1 MNEHMSRPVAA
12 GRAGVAGLLGA
23 TVVSG
28 LLFTPVFGLAA
39 LVIPLLVVAL
49 LGYGCYELC
58 ARRTAL
64 VPWRPILVLVTGLL
78 GLIESVLFATTTGG
92 LPTAATMG
100 SLGRGLTRGWLLT
113 LQSTLP
119 ARPDAEQ
126 VLFVPLAVLLAVA
139 LGLEILLRLR
149 KPLPAL
155 LPSLAVAGLAQAYQA
170 LTGLTA
176 MLAALAYLAPAGLL
190 LWAGRAARPT
200 TRSTRSTRPG
210 AVRPPSWAGVVL
222 ALPTVI
228 GVLAG
233 AVALGGLDPASREP
247 YRLADGHP
255 APPPPGGLTNPLDE
269 IASRLADPGQ
279 EVFRYRSDAD
289 VGRWRLVV
297 LDDFDGAT
305 WSADTRLQRM
315 GTRLAAV
322 PGSTVDSAEVRLR
335 DSSGPWLPSQP
346 NPVSVD
352 GAAPLVDQS
361 AGTLLSTAGGGET
374 RYTLTWSAP
383 EAEAGRLGAAEVD
396 TRLAGGLGGLGA
408 VPDEISQLAHDAVRG
423 LRPTFQTALQLER
436 FLGENYRV
444 AVGDTLPTGNGWPQL
459 RRFLTETKRGT
470 SEQFAAAYVVLARIA
485 GIPARLVVGYQGSTE
500 TEGGFHVVRNRDVL
514 AWPEVAVAGVG
525 WVPLDPTATA
535 GRAERPQ
542 SGLDKAATQAR
553 HQLPPEN
560 QLLPPQ
566 LPPGQQ
572 EEAGDASN
580 GGGSHPW
587 WAMTA
592 AVPAAL
598 VCWLGGVPLAK
609 AVRARRR
616 RRRHGADG
624 VLGAWAEARD
634 RLCAHNVPYRI
645 GMTPRDLAES
655 AGSVLGE
662 RAREPMARLAGVLDI
677 ALWSGAAVSDGAV
690 AGAWTE
696 VRELRRGLATR
707 PVPARL
713 RAALEPRTLLP
724 RPGRPTSP

>member
-1 MNEHMSRPVAA
+1 MSRPDA
-12 GRAGVAGLLGA
+12 AGVAGLLGA

-39 LVIPLLVVAL
+39 LVVPLLVVAL

-64 VPWRPILVLVTGLL
+64 VPWRPILVLATGLL
-78 GLIESVLFATTTGG
+78 GLVESVLFATTTGG
-92 LPTAATMG
+92 LPTAATLS

-170 LTGLTA
+170 LTGVTA

-190 LWAGRAARPT
+190 LWAGRATRSARS
-200 TRSTRSTRPG
+200 TRSTRSTRSARSG
-210 AVRPPSWAGVVL
+210 AVRRPSWAGVML

-233 AVALGGLDPASREP
+233 AVALGGLDPAGREP

-279 EVFRYRSDAD
+279 EVFRYRSDAA

-297 LDDFDGAT
+297 LDEFDGAT

-315 GTRLAAV
+315 GTRLTAA
-322 PGSTVDSAEVRLR
+322 PGSTVDSAEVRLP

-374 RYTLTWSAP
+374 RYTLTWATP
-383 EAEAGRLGAAEVD
+383 EAEAGRLGLAEVD
-396 TRLAGGLGGLGA
+396 T
-408 VPDEISQLAHDAVRG
+408 
-423 LRPTFQTALQLER
+423 
-436 FLGENYRV
+436 
-444 AVGDTLPTGNGWPQL
+444 
-459 RRFLTETKRGT
+459 
-470 SEQFAAAYVVLARIA
+470 
-485 GIPARLVVGYQGSTE
+485 
-500 TEGGFHVVRNRDVL
+500 
-514 AWPEVAVAGVG
+514 
-525 WVPLDPTATA
+525 
-535 GRAERPQ
+535 
-542 SGLDKAATQAR
+542 
-553 HQLPPEN
+553 
-560 QLLPPQ
+560 
-566 LPPGQQ
+566 
-572 EEAGDASN
+572 
-580 GGGSHPW
+580 
-587 WAMTA
+587 
-592 AVPAAL
+592 
-598 VCWLGGVPLAK
+598 
-609 AVRARRR
+609 
-616 RRRHGADG
+616 
-624 VLGAWAEARD
+624 
-634 RLCAHNVPYRI
+634 
-645 GMTPRDLAES
+645 
-655 AGSVLGE
+655 
-662 RAREPMARLAGVLDI
+662 
-677 ALWSGAAVSDGAV
+677 
-690 AGAWTE
+690 
-696 VRELRRGLATR
+696 
-707 PVPARL
+707 
-713 RAALEPRTLLP
+713 
-724 RPGRPTSP
+724 